1 MRRAYRAATGSGKR
15 CTPLPTTPKPRA
27 TVCHLRRRRVIKPR
41 ARARSTRA
49 LKDWTTING
58 GATCPNSTNASAS
71 LETKLKQLKV
81 RQQRID
87 ARARALS
94 NRRARK
100 DDTRRKILIGATV
113 LARIDRHELD
123 HDTLQAWLDAHL
135 DPPRRSRAL
144 RSAAE
149 VAGVIADGLF
159 GLGASPNQTR
169 APRRPPRATT
179 DRPGSPRNGFLNL
192 T

>member
-1 MRRAYRAATGSGKR
+1 M
-15 CTPLPTTPKPRA
+15 PKLDER
-27 TVCHLRRRRVIKPR
+27 I
-41 ARARSTRA
+41 S
-49 LKDWTTING
+49 
-58 GATCPNSTNASAS
+58 S

-113 LARIDRHELD
+113 LARVDRHELD

-135 DPPRRSRAL
+135 VRPDDRAL
-144 RSAAE
+144 F
-149 VAGVIADGLF
+149 DLPPPK
-159 GLGASPNQTR
+159 SP
-169 APRRPPRATT
+169 A
-179 DRPGSPRNGFLNL
+179 
-192 T
+192 